1 MNGNIWVLSSA
12 DSVAIATTLILAAL
26 GALFTERAGVLNLG
40 IEGILLT
47 SAISSFLAA
56 DSSGSIWLGL
66 IVGSLVGALLAGIHA
81 VLSVVLRANQI
92 VAGLALVIFG
102 TGLANFL
109 GKPAEGKTVTTI
121 IKPLSFGPLS
131 DIPLLGPIL
140 FQQDPI
146 TYASILIAI
155 LASLYLFRSRPG
167 LELRATGDDP
177 ATVDAQGLSVASIRI
192 RYTLFG
198 GLLVGLGGSWL
209 MLAQSAAWHQA
220 ATTNGIGWIALA
232 LVVFAGW
239 RPMRLIF
246 GAILFGFTLQ
256 LPFTLQAE
264 QITFIPSALMQML
277 PYLATLIA
285 LIALSRPS
293 TRNKLGAPKSLGI
306 PFVRDE
312 R

>member
-1 MNGNIWVLSSA
+1 
-12 DSVAIATTLILAAL
+12 VAIATTLILAAL

-109 GKPAEGKTVTTI
+109 GKPAEGKTVTTL

-131 DIPLLGPIL
+131 DIPLIGPVV
-140 FQQDPI
+140 FRQDII
-146 TYASILIAI
+146 TYAAIVIAI
-155 LASLYLFRSRPG
+155 LSSLYLFRSRPG

-220 ATTNGIGWIALA
+220 ATTNGVGWIALA

-246 GAILFGFTLQ
+246 GAIMFGFTLQ

>member
-198 GLLVGLGGSWL
+198 GLLVGLGSSWL

>member
-1 MNGNIWVLSSA
+1 MNGNIWVLASA

-40 IEGILLT
+40 IEGILLS
-47 SAISSFLAA
+47 SAISSFLVA

-66 IVGSLVGALLAGIHA
+66 IVGSLFGALLAGIHA

-109 GKPAEGKTVTTI
+109 GKPAEGKTVTTL

-131 DIPLLGPIL
+131 DIPFIGPIV
-140 FQQDPI
+140 FRQDPI
-146 TYASILIAI
+146 TYASIVIAV

-220 ATTNGIGWIALA
+220 ATTNGVGWIALA

-239 RPMRLIF
+239 RPIRLIF

>member
-1 MNGNIWVLSSA
+1 MNGNIWVLASA

-47 SAISSFLAA
+47 SAISSFLVA

-109 GKPAEGKTVTTI
+109 GKPAEGKTVTTL

-131 DIPLLGPIL
+131 DIPLIGPIV
-140 FQQDPI
+140 FRQDPI
-146 TYASILIAI
+146 TYASIVIAI
-155 LASLYLFRSRPG
+155 VSSLYLFRSRPG

-177 ATVDAQGLSVASIRI
+177 ATVDAQGLSVASIRM

-220 ATTNGIGWIALA
+220 ATTNGVGWIALA

>member
-1 MNGNIWVLSSA
+1 MNGNIWVLASA

-109 GKPAEGKTVTTI
+109 GKPAEGKTVVTL

-131 DIPLLGPIL
+131 DIPLLGPVI

-146 TYASILIAI
+146 TYASIVIAI
-155 LASLYLFRSRPG
+155 VSSLYLFRSRPG

-220 ATTNGIGWIALA
+220 ATTNGVGWIALA